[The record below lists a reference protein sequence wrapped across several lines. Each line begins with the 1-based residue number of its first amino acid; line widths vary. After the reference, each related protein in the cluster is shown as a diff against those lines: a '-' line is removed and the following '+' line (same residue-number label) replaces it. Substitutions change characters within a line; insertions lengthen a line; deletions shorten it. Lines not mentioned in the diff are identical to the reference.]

1 MKKLEVGVKRMTR
14 DEKIQKIK
22 DKICNEIESYK
33 KFYLADGGGF
43 KKVALGDEK
52 LFTLSLATL
61 YYMESY
67 VNLEISFKER
77 YPNGRYILTDETLDI
92 LLNMTH
98 IVSSIFTILDMENKS
113 DDTVDNIYFHVAD
126 FMCDEFFENT
136 VVSIFDRILYHD
148 SNKEVKE

>member
-1 MKKLEVGVKRMTR
+1 MTR
-14 DEKIQKIK
+14 NEKIQKLK
-22 DKICNEIESYK
+22 DKMRNEIELYK
-33 KFYLADGGGF
+33 KLYLADGGRF

-52 LFTLSLATL
+52 IFTLSLSTL
-61 YYMESY
+61 YYIESY
-67 VNLEISFKER
+67 INSEISFKER
-77 YPNGRYILTDETLDI
+77 YPNGRYILTEETLDI

-126 FMCDEFFENT
+126 LMCDEFFENT

-148 SNKEVKE
+148 SKKEVEGKEK